1 MGSDLMK
8 KILMMLVL
16 APVMAMAGE
25 PAAVTNACDTS
36 RDPRPVG
43 AFRRSGLQQGPR
55 PIVNGYNWSY
65 SVSRFGATIGT
76 LGNLRGKSAEP
87 AASPTPTGH
96 VTIPSTL
103 DGHNVTCIGDRAFR
117 NCGELTSVT
126 LPEGVTTIGQF
137 AFENCG
143 KLTSV
148 TIPKG
153 VARIGGKAFAGCA
166 QIKHIEVD
174 ADNSHFISI
183 DGVVYTKNRKEVVV
197 CPSGLSSVKIPDG
210 VTNIGVGAFSGC
222 GGLTALEL
230 PNSVTIR

>member
-36 RDPRPVG
+36 RNPRPEG

-87 AASPTPTGH
+87 AASPTPRRTSRSVEGKGIDGCCAEATGQG
-96 VTIPSTL
+96 VGTA
-103 DGHNVTCIGDRAFR
+103 RK
-117 NCGELTSVT
+117 GES
-126 LPEGVTTIGQF
+126 PARGG
-137 AFENCG
+137 ASRG
-143 KLTSV
+143 KKKDSRD
-148 TIPKG
+148 P
-153 VARIGGKAFAGCA
+153 GKAEVSQGCA
-166 QIKHIEVD
+166 
-174 ADNSHFISI
+174 
-183 DGVVYTKNRKEVVV
+183 
-197 CPSGLSSVKIPDG
+197 
-210 VTNIGVGAFSGC
+210 
-222 GGLTALEL
+222 
-230 PNSVTIR
+230 